1 MISEVTNLYRL
12 CQILAVLPGSSV
24 ECERGFSNLNR
35 IKGQECNKLKG
46 NNLRYLIRISSLKLS
61 NEELDVIHMPELIG
75 RWKKHKDRRLT
86 CEREDIPM

>member
-1 MISEVTNLYRL
+1 M
-12 CQILAVLPGSSV
+12 
-24 ECERGFSNLNR
+24 
-35 IKGQECNKLKG
+35 
-46 NNLRYLIRISSLKLS
+46 RISSLKLS